1 MNQATFKNLFCIAF
15 SAMLSG
21 HAIFAQTV
29 STPIVGFLK
38 TSIPAGQMSMVSFP
52 LLNSQVV
59 SSVLTSKS
67 GNVLNCAGAA
77 FNVSTISQKNYANE
91 PLYYIE
97 IKSGSQAGLVLDIL
111 SATTT
116 SLTVADAS
124 SLTGTESFSV
134 RKYLTLA
141 DVFGAANQA
150 GLKSGPSQGD
160 ADIVY
165 LLVGGNWKQFFYY
178 DDQVGFDPMQWLELG
193 SGSSADASTARI
205 DPDQGILVQRRA
217 GGSPVSTLITGAVK
231 DTPANVP
238 MFNGMQ
244 IVTNPWPTAMTLEQL
259 GLRTGN
265 INSGLLQGD
274 SVGQSDVVYRIEG
287 GNWVQYYIYDD
298 QVGFDPIQWVKLGG
312 GSADQGSTLINPGEA
327 ILVQRKASASFAWA
341 PAKNF

>member
-1 MNQATFKNLFCIAF
+1 MKADRSKNLLFGSIV
-15 SAMLSG
+15 LLWSG
-21 HAIFAQTV
+21 FVAFAQTV
-29 STPIVGFLK
+29 STPVVGFLK
-38 TSIPAGQMSMVSFP
+38 NSLPAGQMSMVSFP
-52 LLNSQVV
+52 LLNYPVV

-67 GNVLNCAGAA
+67 GNVLNCAGASFA
-77 FNVSTISQKNYANE
+77 TQTITQKNYANE
-91 PLYYIE
+91 PLYYVE
-97 IKSGSQAGLVLDIL
+97 IKSGSQSGLMLDVL

-116 SLTVADAS
+116 SITVADAS
-124 SLTGTESFSV
+124 SLTGNESFAV

-160 ADIVY
+160 ADIVF
-165 LLVGGNWKQFFYY
+165 LVVGGNWKQFFYY
-178 DDQVGFDPMQWLELG
+178 DDQVGFDAVQWLELG
-193 SGSSADASTARI
+193 SGSSADASSARI

-217 GGSPVSTLITGAVK
+217 GGTTVGTLVTGTVK
-231 DTPANVP
+231 DSPANIP

-244 IVTNPWPTAMTLEQL
+244 IVTNPWPTSMTLEQL

-265 INSGLLQGD
+265 SSTGLQQGD
-274 SVGQSDVVYRIEG
+274 SVGTSDVVYRIEG

-312 GSADQGSTLINPGEA
+312 GSSDQGSTLINPGEA
-327 ILVQRKASASFAWA
+327 ILVQRKASNSFAWA